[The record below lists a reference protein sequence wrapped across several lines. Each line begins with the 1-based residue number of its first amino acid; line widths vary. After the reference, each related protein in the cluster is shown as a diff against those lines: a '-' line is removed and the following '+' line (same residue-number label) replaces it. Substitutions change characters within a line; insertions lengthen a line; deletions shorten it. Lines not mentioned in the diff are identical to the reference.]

1 MKANILII
9 ESNNSDFNFIKSI
22 LKQTSAN
29 LFRAKSYNKT
39 LKLFSEHFFEIII
52 INVEVDDQSGLDIIR
67 EVRKMPRGQ
76 EVKIILFARSYPDEK
91 QIAEAVN
98 LGVVDFISK
107 PLNKQILLGKTNT
120 YLDLII
126 SQKLLIENEI
136 REKVSAQTIINNSP
150 VIAFRWRNDENQSME
165 YVSENITRL
174 SGYSMNDFL
183 SGQYKIID
191 VVHPDD
197 LSRVMEEVVTFSSE
211 TEKTSFTHKPFRI
224 TRKDK
229 SVIWVDERLIIIRN
243 EDGKVVKFQ
252 GMLIDITEQIEAE
265 KSSEVERS
273 KARKY
278 LELVDV
284 MMMAV
289 DKMGLVTMVNPKTC
303 EVLKYEKSELL
314 GKDWI
319 LKVLYREDGEDIL
332 DIDEFLA
339 DDFPDYFENYILT
352 KSGEKRLIVW
362 HKTSLK
368 DEKGKIDGVL
378 CSGQDVTS
386 QRLSELENMK
396 LTTAIEHSNSSI
408 VITDINGNIEYVNPY
423 FTEITG
429 YSLEEVVG
437 QNSRIL
443 KSSEIKLEEYKNLWE
458 TISSGENWKGE
469 FHNLKKSGESYWESA
484 VIAPVKNNDG
494 KIINYIAVKQD
505 ITAQKNAEILLNK
518 NIQELEYSR
527 ELFKT
532 YSDSSFHAMFL
543 SQKGICIGQN
553 KIASQMFGYSLEE
566 AIGKPGTDW
575 IIPEH
580 RELVANNMKDDFEEQ
595 YRVWALRKDGT
606 KFPCEIQ
613 AKLVDHAGDRVRV
626 TSLSDI
632 SKQYQ
637 VEEELKKSEDR
648 YRSLIQDSETIMMI
662 FEPAKGII
670 LEVNQAACEFYGYA
684 KDEFIG
690 MNMFAI
696 NTLSRK
702 EILKELKLNIDE
714 KKNKF
719 IFKHKI
725 SNGEIRDVEVNTTRM
740 DWQGQKVHFSIIFDI
755 TDKIKADRDLIDAKE
770 KAEESD
776 RLKSAFLANMSH
788 EIRTPMNAI
797 LGFSQLLNTP
807 GLTSDDKH
815 SYLSIINNT
824 GNQLLNIIDDIINIS
839 RIEAGII
846 DLTELEFDLNRIVED
861 TYETIKV
868 NAEMEKVDLS
878 YSAELKD
885 EKAIILGDKG
895 KLSQILINLINN
907 AVKFTKS
914 GGSVKFGY
922 SINENKLLF
931 YVKDTGI
938 GIEAKDQKIIFERF
952 RQVEHKG
959 KVYGGTGIGLSI
971 VSAFINKMGGK
982 IWLESQIGEGTTF
995 YFELPYKPVYTEDI
1009 EPEDVNHKYYLQK
1022 LNGKTILIAEDEDLN
1037 FLLMAEFFKDANV
1050 NILHAENGKEA
1061 VELFMSNE
1069 GISLVIMDLKMPVM
1083 SGYDATIKIKK
1094 IRPKVP
1100 VIAQTAYA
1108 MSTDRANALSVGCD
1122 DYIAKPIV
1130 FEEFIK
1136 LISKYI

>member
-22 LKQTSAN
+22 LNQTSAI
-29 LFRAKSYNKT
+29 LLRAETFSQA
-39 LKLFSEHFFEIII
+39 LKVFSELSFQIII
-52 INVEVDDQSGLDIIR
+52 TNVKVDNQEGLDLIR
-67 EVRKMPRGQ
+67 EIRKLPKGQ
-76 EVKIILFARSYPDEK
+76 DVKVILFANSFPDDD
-91 QIAEAVN
+91 QIAKAVDI
-98 LGVVDFISK
+98 GIVDFVSK
-107 PLNKQILLGKTNT
+107 PLNPKILLGKTIT
-120 YLDLII
+120 YLDLIENQ
-126 SQKLLIENEI
+126 QKLIEKEI
-136 REKVSAQTIINNSP
+136 REKVTVQTIINNSS
-150 VIAFRWRNDENQSME
+150 VLAFRWKNDKNQTME
-165 YVSENITRL
+165 YISENITRL
-174 SGYSMNDFL
+174 SGYSINDFL
-183 SGQYKIID
+183 SGKYKIVD

-197 LSRVMEEVVTFSSE
+197 LPRVIEEIATFSKDKE
-211 TEKTSFTHKPFRI
+211 NTSFTHKPYRI
-224 TRKDK
+224 IRKDK
-229 SVIWVDERLIIIRN
+229 FIIWVDERLIIIRDSKGN
-243 EDGKVVKFQ
+243 AVKYQ
-252 GMLIDITEQIEAE
+252 GMIIDITEKIEAE
-265 KSSEVERS
+265 KISEIEKSR
-273 KARKY
+273 ARKY
-278 LELVDV
+278 LEIVDV
-284 MMMAV
+284 MMIAL
-289 DKMGLVTMVNPKTC
+289 DKKGIVTMANPKTC
-303 EVLKYEKSELL
+303 EVLDYNKSEII

-319 LKVLYREDGEDIL
+319 QKVLYKEGNIDSL
-332 DIDEFLA
+332 DIIKLLD
-339 DDFPDYFENYILT
+339 DDFPDYFENDILT
-352 KSGEKRLIVW
+352 RNGEKRLIVW
-362 HKTSLK
+362 HKTSIK
-368 DEKGKIDGVL
+368 DDMGKIVGIL
-378 CSGQDVTS
+378 CAGQDITS
-386 QRLSELENMK
+386 QRNSELEKMK
-396 LTTAIEHSNSSI
+396 LNTAIEHSNSSI
-408 VITDINGNIEYVNPY
+408 MITDTKGDIEYVNPY

-443 KSSEIKLEEYKNLWE
+443 KSSETKLEEYKNLWE

-543 SQKGICIGQN
+543 SQNGICIGQN

-575 IIPEH
+575 IIPED
-580 RELVANNMKDDFEEQ
+580 RELAANNMKYDFEES
-595 YRVWALRKDGT
+595 YKVWALRKDGS

-613 AKLVDHAGDRVRV
+613 SKQVEYAGDRVMV

-662 FEPAKGII
+662 FEPVKGII
-670 LEVNQAACEFYGYA
+670 LEVNQSACEFYGYA
-684 KDEFIG
+684 KDELIG
-690 MNMFAI
+690 MDIFAI
-696 NTLSRK
+696 NTLPRI
-702 EILKELKLNIDE
+702 EILKELKLNIDG

-725 SNGEIRDVEVNTTRM
+725 SNGEIRDVELNTTRI
-740 DWQGQKVHFSIIFDI
+740 DWHGQKVHFSIIFDI

-797 LGFSQLLNTP
+797 LGFSQLLNIP
-807 GLTSDDKH
+807 GLKSDDKN

-846 DLTELEFDLNRIVED
+846 DLAELEFDLNRIVED

-878 YSAELKD
+878 YSVELKD

-938 GIEAKDQKIIFERF
+938 GIEVKDQKIIFERF

-1009 EPEDVNHKYYLQK
+1009 EPEDVNHKYFQQK
-1022 LNGKTILIAEDEDLN
+1022 LSGKTILIAEDEDLN

-1050 NILHAENGKEA
+1050 NILRAENGKEA
-1061 VELFMSNE
+1061 VELFKSNE

-1083 SGYDATIKIKK
+1083 SGYDATIEIKK